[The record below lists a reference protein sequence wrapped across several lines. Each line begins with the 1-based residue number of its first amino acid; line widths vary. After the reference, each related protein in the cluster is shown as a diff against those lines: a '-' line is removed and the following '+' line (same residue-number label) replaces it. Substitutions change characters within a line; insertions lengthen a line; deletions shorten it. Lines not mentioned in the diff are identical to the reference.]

1 MPEDRHPVRIA
12 VNVMRARL
20 TVVGFNL
27 TIVALQLS
35 QLKLLPGERAG
46 VVNGANKT

>member
-1 MPEDRHPVRIA
+1 MVERQVRIA

-27 TIVALQLS
+27 AIIAFQLGV
-35 QLKLLPGERAG
+35 LPKLPGA
-46 VVNGANKT
+46 V